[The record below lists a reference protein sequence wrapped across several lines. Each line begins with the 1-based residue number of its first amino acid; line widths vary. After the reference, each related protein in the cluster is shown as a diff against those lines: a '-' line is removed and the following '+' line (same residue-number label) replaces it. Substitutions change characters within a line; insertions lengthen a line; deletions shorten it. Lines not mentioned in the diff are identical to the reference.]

1 MEISEI
7 AIALMHMVKEGYTLD
22 NAIADYKKTVEA
34 IAVAPTVGKTS
45 PTGGRQVPV
54 VSQQQIQIKL
64 AEAASM
70 GGTAVTSTTLKSF

>member
-1 MEISEI
+1 VEISEI
-7 AIALMHMVKEGYTLD
+7 AIALMHMVEREYPLE
-22 NAIADYKKTVEA
+22 NVIADYKKTVEA
-34 IAVAPTVGKTS
+34 ITVAPTVGKTS